1 MANLHSRI
9 QEASKEEL
17 VQILK
22 AVCSFTD
29 THYHVESVLDYL
41 DDKKQSEAAAA
52 AKRRLSTRASLSNK
66 SWAQPLPKTVKR
78 NIKMCELCELPF
90 VEKENTNESCLYH
103 YGKWLLEC
111 ENEHK
116 VWFADLDKA
125 GEEFTSNKDA
135 MCIIDCCNSQR
146 GASKGCVKRKHVA
159 LVPDVD
165 TSEDSSDN

>member
-29 THYHVESVLDYL
+29 IHYHVKNVLDYL

-78 NIKMCELCELPF
+78 NIKMCSLCELPF
-90 VEKENTNESCLYH
+90 VEKENTNESCQSH
-103 YGKWLLEC
+103 YGMLRSIRSVSCSMWSESMLTTC
-111 ENEHK
+111 
-116 VWFADLDKA
+116 VRRDR
-125 GEEFTSNKDA
+125 
-135 MCIIDCCNSQR
+135 QV
-146 GASKGCVKRKHVA
+146 ASRVR
-159 LVPDVD
+159 
-165 TSEDSSDN
+165 E